1 MGGFGKCCGN
11 WAQECFFC
19 KRGFCLQLLRF
30 FCFDE
35 SVVDDLF
42 GISLEDE
49 VFLDLVFCR
58 SLLEFFPYCFDECLD
73 VITWNK
79 S

>member
-1 MGGFGKCCGN
+1 M
-11 WAQECFFC
+11 
-19 KRGFCLQLLRF
+19 QLLRF